1 MKAVQ
6 VGILVAL
13 LVCAGLL
20 FKIYR
25 GQQPA
30 VAPPAA
36 APPQNAVAETP
47 AATSPAPAAPAPAQV
62 SQPSP
67 EQELPGAPLR
77 KPSPARA
84 QKKKAPEV
92 VAQNLP
98 PVEPAPAAPP
108 PPAAPASAP
117 PPPPAEPQTQ
127 LPPPSPAMLNPPS
140 GSETAPPPPRMPQTV
155 TIPAGTLLSVRLG
168 ETLSSDKSQPGDTF
182 SATLDQP
189 LVVEGFVIGER
200 GARVQGKVIESEKA
214 GRVSGVPSLAVHLI
228 RLRTSDGQDVAV
240 ETERFRK
247 EGRSERGEDL
257 KKVGAGAVIGAA
269 IGAIAGGG
277 KGAAIGAGVG
287 GAAGAGTA
295 VATRGKP
302 VELPVETRLTF
313 RLQQPVTITER
324 LH

>member
-13 LVCAGLL
+13 VVCAGLL

-36 APPQNAVAETP
+36 ALPQNTVAATP
-47 AATSPAPAAPAPAQV
+47 ATPPPAPAPDVV
-62 SQPSP
+62 SQPAP
-67 EQELPGAPLR
+67 EPEKPAAPLR
-77 KPSPARA
+77 KPSPTRA
-84 QKKKAPEV
+84 QKKIVPEV

-108 PPAAPASAP
+108 SAPPAPAP
-117 PPPPAEPQTQ
+117 PPPPAEPATQ
-127 LPPPSPAMLNPPS
+127 VQPPEPPIPNPPS
-140 GSETAPPPPRMPQTV
+140 GTETAPPPRTPNTV
-155 TIPAGTLLSVRLG
+155 TIPAGALLFVRLG

-189 LVVEGFVIGER
+189 LVVDGFVIGER
-200 GARVQGKVIESEKA
+200 GARVQGKVIESQKA
-214 GRVSGVPSLAVHLI
+214 GRMSGVPSLIVHLI
-228 RLRTSDGQDVAV
+228 RLHTSDGQDVAI

-247 EGRSERGEDL
+247 EGRSEKGEDL
-257 KKVGAGAVIGAA
+257 KKVGAGAIIGAA

-287 GAAGAGTA
+287 TAAGAGTA
-295 VATRGKP
+295 AATRGKRL
-302 VELPVETRLTF
+302 ELPVETRLTF
-313 RLQQPVTITER
+313 RLQQPVTLTER
-324 LH
+324 LR

>member
-6 VGILVAL
+6 IGILAAL
-13 LVCAGLL
+13 IVCAGLL

-25 GQQPA
+25 GQQSA

-36 APPQNAVAETP
+36 APAQNAAVATP
-47 AATSPAPAAPAPAQV
+47 AAPLPAPAAPAPAV
-62 SQPSP
+62 LQPAP
-67 EQELPGAPLR
+67 EPERPAAPLR
-77 KPSPARA
+77 KPSPTRT

-98 PVEPAPAAPP
+98 PLDPAPA
-108 PPAAPASAP
+108 PPAPVAPAPAP
-117 PPPPAEPQTQ
+117 PPPPEEPQTQ
-127 LPPPSPAMLNPPS
+127 VPPPAPPILNPPS
-140 GSETAPPPPRMPQTV
+140 GTETAPPPPRTPNTV
-155 TIPAGTLLSVRLG
+155 TIPAGALLSIRLG
-168 ETLSSDKSQPGDTF
+168 ETLSSEKSQPGDMF

-189 LVVEGFVIGER
+189 LVVDGFVIGER
-200 GARVQGKVIESEKA
+200 GARVRGKVVESQKA
-214 GRVSGVPSLAVHLI
+214 GRVSGVSSLAVQI
-228 RLRTSDGQDVAV
+228 VRLHTSDGQDIAI

-247 EGRSERGEDL
+247 EGASERGEDL
-257 KKVGAGAVIGAA
+257 KKVGVGAVLGAA

-295 VATRGKP
+295 AATRGKP
-302 VELPVETRLTF
+302 LELPVETRLTF
-313 RLQQPVTITER
+313 RLQQPVTITEQ